1 MSTHDQWADIYDAM
15 HTLTEDV
22 PFYLDEAVKSGG
34 PVLELGV
41 GTGRVAIPI
50 AQAGV
55 DVVGVDHSPR
65 MLEVAKRK
73 AKTAGLSAKR
83 LRLVQGDMR
92 DFDLGQ
98 RFPLAIIPF
107 RAFLHMYTVEDQ
119 RRCLQC
125 IARHLQDRGRLAM
138 NIFVPSLAVLVE
150 DSTALTPETGFAFE
164 SKFTHP
170 QSGRR
175 VLVFHSRSHD
185 YLRQMVHNWF
195 LFQELDEQG
204 TVVGQGYLPLDIRYL
219 FRYEAQHLFEG
230 AGFEVEALYG
240 GFDRRPFDERSEEM
254 VWVLRRGT

>member
-1 MSTHDQWADIYDAM
+1 VNTHDQWADIYDAM
-15 HTLTEDV
+15 HTLTEDI

-55 DVVGVDHSPR
+55 NVVGIDHSPR

-73 AKTAGLSAKR
+73 AKVAGLSGRR

-98 RFPLAIIPF
+98 RFPLVIIPF

-119 RRCLQC
+119 RRCLHA
-125 IARHLQDRGRLAM
+125 IARHLEDGGRLAL
-138 NIFVPSLAVLVE
+138 NVFVPRLDLLVD
-150 DSTALTPETGFAFE
+150 DSTPLAFRGD
-164 SKFTHP
+164 FTHP
-170 QSGRR
+170 QTGRR
-175 VLVFHSRSHD
+175 VIVWHSREHD
-185 YLRQMVHNWF
+185 YLRQMIHEWR
-195 LFQELDEQG
+195 LLQELDEQG
-204 TVVGQGYLPLDIRYL
+204 TVVSAWYLPLDIRYL

-230 AGFEVEALYG
+230 AGFAVEALYG
-240 GFDRRPFDERSEEM
+240 GFDRRPFDEHSEEM
-254 VWVLRRGT
+254 VWVLRLR